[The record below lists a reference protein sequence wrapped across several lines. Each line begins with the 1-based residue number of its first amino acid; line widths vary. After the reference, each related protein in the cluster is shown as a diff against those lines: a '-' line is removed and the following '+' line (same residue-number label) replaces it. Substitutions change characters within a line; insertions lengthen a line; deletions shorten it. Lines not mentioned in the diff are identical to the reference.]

1 MKRVVILFWLT
12 IVLGFVLSPIAV
24 IGVETAKGAPFAPAA
39 AEWIGNLF
47 RPGYYEFEI
56 ALIAAGPFLGAAVF
70 SLFHLSAGQV
80 PRGRWAGAAGALCA
94 GVAVSLWIQVNILTS
109 RSSTAAIGYL
119 MLPFETL
126 FVMPIGY
133 LAGRLIAKLRIA

>member
-12 IVLGFVLSPIAV
+12 VVLGFVVSPIAV
-24 IGVETAKGAPFAPAA
+24 IGVGTAKGVSLAVAA

-47 RPGYYEFEI
+47 RPGYYELPI
-56 ALIAAGPFLGAAVF
+56 ALLAAVPFLGAAVF

-80 PRGRWAGAAGALCA
+80 PRGRWAGVTGALCA
-94 GVAVSLWIQVNILTS
+94 GVAVSLWIHINILTS

-119 MLPFETL
+119 LLPFEIL

-133 LAGRLIAKLRIA
+133 LAGRLIAKLRFT